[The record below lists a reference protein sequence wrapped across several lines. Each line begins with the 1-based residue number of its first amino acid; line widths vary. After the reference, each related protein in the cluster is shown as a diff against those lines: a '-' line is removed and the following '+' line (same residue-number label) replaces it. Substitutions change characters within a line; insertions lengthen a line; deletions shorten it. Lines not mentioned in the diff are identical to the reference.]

1 MNKQREQM
9 PVRYKQLG
17 SGQGTDFYFERS
29 LDLIF
34 SPGCFTVEIE
44 HTDNDVGLPVEYCGC
59 EHYIVGT
66 LMVTDNDAP
75 TLSQDNRMAGQ
86 VLIFTSRNSKE
97 TKVYTRTFSD
107 GLWSKWS
114 SLARTGMY
122 DNISTPDELLATV
135 ESLVDENTR
144 AKKVEE
150 GVKRTAVDISSL
162 ACTTDYEHVTI
173 TGKSMDGE
181 VIHSVEIPS
190 ATTEKAGVMS
200 AEDKKQLYSTKPYT
214 FVYNS
219 SSLSNGYVDGNA
231 DIYTE
236 TATTALK
243 YMAVSVEEGMKCTLT
258 SVRRNNGHMYII
270 YNANDEKIANFQGT
284 NATVITQEFTIP
296 EGGVKLAVN
305 CDAAYLDSFAL
316 SIVGNPTLLS
326 RVVALETESVNIDER
341 ITEIDSKILDVQ
353 RQVASTEQDIFNYNS
368 SSLSNGYVDGNVNEY
383 NYNSTVSYIK
393 CITLPVEEGM
403 KCSLTSVRKNL
414 AHMYIIY
421 NANDEKIANFAG
433 TNATVLTKEFTIP
446 KGGVKLAVNCDAL
459 YLSNF
464 SLSIVGNLT
473 LLSRVMELEKENVEF
488 DVLSAKNRIVY
499 TLGSSTI
506 DLMKT
511 TTNADGVKDWTYL
524 CQLLSA
530 KKLYNI
536 AIGGSTWQTQ
546 GIDTDTPDINI
557 TATRSASNQIKMLKR
572 LVDSGK
578 YEYPEIIFLQF
589 TNGYSV
595 SGTITD
601 NMEQVMAMSFD
612 ELEANANIRQL
623 FYGGVRYALELLNRY
638 FPKATYYVS
647 DGIQCDRDLPYRRGY
662 EYVKS
667 GRDALKKMCDRYS
680 CPFLETSRSI
690 GIVDLYEHGSKT
702 STSNIEIFTGATA
715 AGTIVLSLKDN
726 DIEVSVTTG
735 DTANVVAQKIANT
748 VNSSNNG
755 WTAQLNG
762 SRVLLSVA
770 KESAAVPEFN
780 AASTG
785 VSVDI
790 TFNQFADDYDGI
802 YLSTDGLHPNG
813 KGKQLIARCV
823 AKGILET
830 YFEKQ

>member
-1 MNKQREQM
+1 MNKQHEQM

-75 TLSQDNRMAGQ
+75 TLSQDNRMTGQ
-86 VLIFTSRNSKE
+86 VLIFTSRKSKE
-97 TKVYTRTFSD
+97 TKVYTRTFAN
-107 GLWSKWS
+107 GAWSKWS

-122 DNISTPDELLATV
+122 ANISTPDELLATV
-135 ESLVDENTR
+135 DSLVNENTR
-144 AKKVEE
+144 AKEVEKN
-150 GVKRTAVDISSL
+150 VKRSAVDISSL
-162 ACTTDYEHVTI
+162 TCTDSKKNVTI
-173 TGKSMDGE
+173 TGKSMNGE
-181 VIHSVEIPS
+181 VVHSVEIPT

-200 AEDKKQLYSTKPYT
+200 AEDKKQLYSTKPHT
-214 FVYNS
+214 FIYNS

-231 DIYTE
+231 DTYTKTATTALKYMAVSVEEGMKCTLTSVRRNLGYMYIIYDANNKKISAYAGTNTTVLTQEFTIPKGGVKLAVNCDALYLDSFALSIVGLPTLFSRVVALETESVNVDEKIAGIDNKILDVQKQTESIEQDIFNYNSTSLSNGYVDGNADTYTE

-258 SVRRNNGHMYII
+258 SVRRNLGYMYII
-270 YNANDEKIANFQGT
+270 YDANNKKIS
-284 NATVITQEFTIP
+284 
-296 EGGVKLAVN
+296 
-305 CDAAYLDSFAL
+305 AY
-316 SIVGNPTLLS
+316 
-326 RVVALETESVNIDER
+326 
-341 ITEIDSKILDVQ
+341 
-353 RQVASTEQDIFNYNS
+353 
-368 SSLSNGYVDGNVNEY
+368 
-383 NYNSTVSYIK
+383 
-393 CITLPVEEGM
+393 
-403 KCSLTSVRKNL
+403 
-414 AHMYIIY
+414 
-421 NANDEKIANFAG
+421 AG

-446 KGGVKLAVNCDAL
+446 KGGVKLAVNCDSA
-459 YLSNF
+459 YLDNF
-464 SLSIVGNLT
+464 SLSIVGNPT
-473 LLSRVMELEKENVEF
+473 LLSRVMELEKKNIEF

-524 CQLLSA
+524 GQLLGA

-546 GIDTDTPDINI
+546 GIDTDTPDINT

-612 ELEANANIRQL
+612 ELAANANIRL
-623 FYGGVRYALELLNRY
+623 TFYGGVRYALELLNRY

-647 DGIQCDRDLPYRRGY
+647 DGVQCDRDLPYRRGY

-690 GIVDLYEHGSKT
+690 GIVDLYEHGSKA

-715 AGTIVLSLKDN
+715 TGTIVLSLNDN
-726 DIEVSVTTG
+726 NIDVSVTAG
-735 DTANVVAQKIANT
+735 DTANVVAQKIANA
-748 VNSSNNG
+748 VNSSNIG

-762 SRVLLSVA
+762 SKVLLSVA

-802 YLSTDGLHPNG
+802 YLSTDGLHPNE

>member
-1 MNKQREQM
+1 MRKKRKRALLKYKPMNG
-9 PVRYKQLG
+9 LG
-17 SGQGTDFYFERS
+17 EVDFMYEHS
-29 LDLIF
+29 LDLML
-34 SPGCFTVEIE
+34 SPGCYVVEIE
-44 HTDNDVGLPVEYCGC
+44 HTDSDVGLPFDFCGKK
-59 EHYIVGT
+59 HYIVAT
-66 LMVTDNDAP
+66 LIVTDNG
-75 TLSQDNRMAGQ
+75 TKGKTQKNRLTGQ
-86 VLIFTSRNSKE
+86 VLVVTLQNSLE
-97 TKVYTRTFSD
+97 TKVFTRTFA
-107 GLWSKWS
+107 GGEWNEWR
-114 SLARTGMY
+114 SLAVTGMF

-135 ESLVDENTR
+135 DSLVTENTR
-144 AKKVEE
+144 AKEVEE
-150 GVKRTAVDISSL
+150 SVKRSAVDISSL
-162 ACTTDYEHVTI
+162 ACTTGNENVTI
-173 TGKSMDGE
+173 TANSMDGE
-181 VIHSVEIPS
+181 VIHSVEIPA

-219 SSLSNGYVDGNA
+219 SSLSNGYVDGYV
-231 DIYTE
+231 DTYTE
-236 TATTALK
+236 TTTTAIK
-243 YMAVSVEEGMKCTLT
+243 YMAVSVEEGMQCTLT
-258 SVRRNNGHMYII
+258 SVRRNLGYMYII
-270 YNANDEKIANFQGT
+270 YDANNKKISAYAGT
-284 NATVITQEFTIP
+284 NATVLTKEFTIP

-305 CDAAYLDSFAL
+305 CDALYLDSFAL

-326 RVVALETESVNIDER
+326 RVVALETESVNVDGR

-368 SSLSNGYVDGNVNEY
+368 SSLSNGYVDGSADTYTE
-383 NYNSTVSYIK
+383 TVTTSLKYMAVS
-393 CITLPVEEGM
+393 VEEGM
-403 KCSLTSVRKNL
+403 QCTLTSVRRNL
-414 AHMYIIY
+414 GYMYIIY
-421 NANDEKIANFAG
+421 NANDEKIANFQG
-433 TNATVLTKEFTIP
+433 TNATVITQEFTIP
-446 KGGVKLAVNCDAL
+446 KGGVKLAVNCDSA
-459 YLSNF
+459 YLDNF
-464 SLSIVGNLT
+464 SLSIVGNPT
-473 LLSRVMELEKENVEF
+473 LLSRVMELEKGNVEF

-511 TTNADGVKDWTYL
+511 TTNADGVKDWSYL
-524 CQLLSA
+524 GQLLGA

-546 GIDTDTPDINI
+546 GIDTDTPDINT

-589 TNGYSV
+589 TNGYSG

-601 NMEQVMAMSFD
+601 NMEQVMAMSFE

-715 AGTIVLSLKDN
+715 TGTIVLSLKDN
-726 DIEVSVTTG
+726 DINVSVTAG
-735 DTANVVAQKIANT
+735 DTANVVAQKIANA
-748 VNSSNNG
+748 VNSSNIS
-755 WTAQLNG
+755 WAATLNG
-762 SRVLLSVA
+762 SKVLLSVA

-802 YLSTDGLHPNG
+802 YLSTDGLHPNE